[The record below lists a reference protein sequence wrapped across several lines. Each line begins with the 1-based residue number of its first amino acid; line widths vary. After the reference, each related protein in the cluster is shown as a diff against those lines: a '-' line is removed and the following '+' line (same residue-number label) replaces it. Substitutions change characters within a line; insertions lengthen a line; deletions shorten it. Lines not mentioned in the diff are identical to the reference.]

1 MISGMVE
8 VALAF
13 VCALVAWSAAA
24 ALIARTLREPHT
36 YAKVLAGSAVSVAVA
51 LSAAF
56 IGALLGFSGPAFRL
70 LQIGAGLLGPL
81 LAAWGTA
88 EYAVASAR
96 TRFGLRLAVAV
107 LSVVP
112 VVVLALDP
120 VRGNF
125 GRDYPAMSDH
135 YDLIPGIALAAVH
148 IFSAGLL
155 LACAVVA
162 ARAEGRRTAGH
173 RLSVVGL
180 IALAVLLE
188 IAITRLGL
196 GMLGQV
202 LMAGALGALWTGFV
216 RAQNPPE
223 EPRGRRRGRRRSGAP
238 RSGGADDL
246 DGHDREDRDEGDDE
260 VWGRRRKRTE
270 DEHYDDGY
278 RDDYADGYEDGYDEP
293 PAPRAPSRLRG
304 VITIY
309 TLAGGGADG
318 FDDCADLVVDEV
330 ARREPDT
337 LLFACHTVPS
347 APLQRIVYAIYR
359 DELALEEH
367 EQQPH
372 VREFARRSA
381 HFVTATN
388 VIELALSGASAT
400 DNLAD
405 MLMPR

>member
-1 MISGMVE
+1 MVE

-24 ALIARTLREPHT
+24 ALIARTLREPRT
-36 YAKVLAGSAVSVAVA
+36 YAKVLSGSAVAVAVA
-51 LSAAF
+51 LSGAF
-56 IGALLGFSGPAFRL
+56 VGALLDFSAPTFRI

-88 EYAVASAR
+88 EYAVGSAR
-96 TRFGLRLAVAV
+96 ARFGLRLAVAV

-125 GRDYPAMSDH
+125 DRDYPAMSDH
-135 YDLIPGIALAAVH
+135 YDLIPGIALGAVH
-148 IFSAGLL
+148 LFSVGLL
-155 LACAVVA
+155 LACAVA
-162 ARAEGRRTAGH
+162 AMRAEGRRTANH
-173 RLSVVGL
+173 RLTVVGL

-188 IAITRLGL
+188 IAVTRLGL

-202 LMAGALGALWTGFV
+202 LMAGALGALWTGFL

-238 RSGGADDL
+238 RSGGDESDEQ
-246 DGHDREDRDEGDDE
+246 DREDRDEGDDE

-270 DEHYDDGY
+270 DDHYDDGGGY
-278 RDDYADGYEDGYDEP
+278 DDGYDDGYDEA

-309 TLAGGGADG
+309 TLAEGGADG

-372 VREFARRSA
+372 VREFSRRSA
-381 HFVTATN
+381 QFVTATN

>member
-1 MISGMVE
+1 MVE

-24 ALIARTLREPHT
+24 ALIARALREPRT
-36 YAKVLAGSAVSVAVA
+36 YAKVLAGSAGSVAVA

-56 IGALLGFSGPAFRL
+56 IGALLDFSGPTFRL

-81 LAAWGTA
+81 LAAWGAA

-96 TRFGLRLAVAV
+96 ARFGLRLGVAV

-125 GRDYPAMSDH
+125 DKDYPAMSDH
-135 YDLIPGIALAAVH
+135 YDLIPGIALGAVH
-148 IFSAGLL
+148 VFSVGLL
-155 LACAVVA
+155 LACAVLAV
-162 ARAEGRRTAGH
+162 RAEGRRTANH

-188 IAITRLGL
+188 ITVTRLGL

-202 LMAGALGALWTGFV
+202 LMAGALGALWTGFL

-238 RSGGADDL
+238 RSGGDDL
-246 DGHDREDRDEGDDE
+246 DEHDREDPDEGDDE

-270 DEHYDDGY
+270 DDHYDD
-278 RDDYADGYEDGYDEP
+278 DGYGDGYDGGYDEP

-309 TLAGGGADG
+309 TLAEGGADG

-372 VREFARRSA
+372 VREFSRRSGQ
-381 HFVTATN
+381 FVTATN